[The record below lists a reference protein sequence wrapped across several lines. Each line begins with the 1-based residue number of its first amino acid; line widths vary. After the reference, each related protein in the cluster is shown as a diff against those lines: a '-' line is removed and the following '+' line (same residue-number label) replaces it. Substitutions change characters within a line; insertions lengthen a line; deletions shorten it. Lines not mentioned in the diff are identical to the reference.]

1 MKMTNAFIN
10 FLRDRQGASA
20 AEFALLSLVFA
31 GILIGIIDLNR
42 LAYENNKIE
51 KACQVGVRFAV
62 ENYMV
67 APNLA
72 TFDCTGVGLL
82 PGDSIPVA
90 SISPNPVICDDSGC
104 SGAWGHNPAAYN
116 AILAEMSAISS
127 ELVNDP
133 AVTIGVTYE
142 HIGMGF
148 CGNPFGTDIWP
159 LTTVTITGR
168 QFDFATPL
176 INPVFGALTL
186 ECSASLTGED
196 FETCPDGVAVPPCS

>member
-1 MKMTNAFIN
+1 MKLFSNRKRPVHLGPFPLEH
-10 FLRDRQGASA
+10 LRRQPQATPVRLNPASPA
-20 AEFALLSLVFA
+20 NPRATSGFGRVVEEYLDAYLSS
-31 GILIGIIDLNR
+31 
-42 LAYENNKIE
+42 
-51 KACQVGVRFAV
+51 
-62 ENYMV
+62 
-67 APNLA
+67 
-72 TFDCTGVGLL
+72 
-82 PGDSIPVA
+82 DSIPVA

-104 SGAWGHNPAAYN
+104 SGAWGHSPAAYN